1 MYIYFKNN
9 KNSPYIYRYIEQNIA
24 NNFFAY
30 DKKLLPE
37 IIYLI
42 NDKILNDDEMMKI
55 TLKNNSKN
63 LGFYENR
70 HLILPHE

>member
-1 MYIYFKNN
+1 
-9 KNSPYIYRYIEQNIA
+9 
-24 NNFFAY
+24 
-30 DKKLLPE
+30 
-37 IIYLI
+37 
-42 NDKILNDDEMMKI
+42 MMKI